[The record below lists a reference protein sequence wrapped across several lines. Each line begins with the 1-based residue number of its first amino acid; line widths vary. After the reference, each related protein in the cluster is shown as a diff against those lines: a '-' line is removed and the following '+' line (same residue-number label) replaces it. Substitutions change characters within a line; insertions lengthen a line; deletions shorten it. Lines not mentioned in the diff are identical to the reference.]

1 MPANEASFRA
11 WFERERP
18 DALLTSHGRP
28 VLPWLERLGRRV
40 PRDVG
45 LIDLAGDH
53 PELECAGVSHDPAK
67 LGALAVEMLVGLL
80 HRNETG
86 VPQDPHEVLLTGEW
100 RDGRTLPP
108 RV

>member
-1 MPANEASFRA
+1 VPADEASFRA

-18 DALLTSHGRP
+18 DALLAVHARP
-28 VLPWLERLGRRV
+28 VLAWLGRMGRHA

-53 PELECAGVSHDPAK
+53 PEMEFAGVYTDPAS

-86 VPQDPHEVLLTGEW
+86 VPGDQHETLLTGQW
-100 RDGRTLPP
+100 RDGRTLPK
-108 RV
+108 RA